1 MWKLRLREFQWQ
13 STIYR
18 SNGEAKLQTQVKP
31 RQSKAVLALRLK
43 TAFIVYAHL
52 KNSRSI

>member
-43 TAFIVYAHL
+43 IAFIVYAHL